1 MEIVDTAAPVH
12 NRSLDS
18 VMHKQIYVNL
28 AVDNLE
34 RSKAFFSAIGLSFE
48 PQFTNEQAACLI
60 LGDNIHA
67 MLLVKDLFKSF
78 TRKSL
83 CDPKES
89 TEALVGLSCE
99 SRAEVDALVAKA
111 LAAGGTVPRA
121 PQDYGFM
128 YGHGFEDIDGHIWE
142 LIYMDPNARA
152 RG

>member
-1 MEIVDTAAPVH
+1 
-12 NRSLDS
+12 
-18 VMHKQIYVNL
+18 MHKQIFVNL
-28 AVDNLE
+28 AVDKLD
-34 RSKAFFSAIGLSFE
+34 RSKAFFTALGFNFD
-48 PQFTNEQAACLI
+48 PRFTNDQAACLI
-60 LGDNIHA
+60 LGENLYA

-99 SRAEVDALVAKA
+99 SRGEVDALVAKA
-111 LAAGGTVPRA
+111 LAAGGTAPRA

-142 LIYMDPNARA
+142 LIYMDPNAKA
-152 RG
+152 PG

>member
-1 MEIVDTAAPVH
+1 
-12 NRSLDS
+12 
-18 VMHKQIYVNL
+18 MHKQIYVNL
-28 AVDNLE
+28 AVDDLE
-34 RSKAFFSAIGLSFE
+34 RSKAFFSTIGFSFE

-60 LGDNIHA
+60 LGDNIYA

-83 CDPKES
+83 CNPKES

-99 SRAEVDALVAKA
+99 SRGEVDALVAKA
-111 LAAGGTVPRA
+111 LAGGTVPRA

-142 LIYMDPNARA
+142 LIYMDPNAQA
-152 RG
+152 AG

>member
-1 MEIVDTAAPVH
+1 
-12 NRSLDS
+12 
-18 VMHKQIYVNL
+18 MHRQIYVNL

-48 PQFTNEQAACLI
+48 PQFTNGQAACLI
-60 LGDNIHA
+60 LGENIYA

-83 CDPKES
+83 CDPKEG

-142 LIYMDPNARA
+142 LIYMDPNAKA
-152 RG
+152 AG

>member
-1 MEIVDTAAPVH
+1 
-12 NRSLDS
+12 
-18 VMHKQIYVNL
+18 MHKQIYVNL
-28 AVDNLE
+28 AVDDLE

-48 PQFTNEQAACLI
+48 PRFTNGQAACLI
-60 LGDNIHA
+60 LGEDIYA
-67 MLLVKDLFKSF
+67 MLLVKHLFKSF

-99 SRAEVDALVAKA
+99 SRQEVDALVARA

-152 RG
+152 VG

>member
-1 MEIVDTAAPVH
+1 MDFI
-12 NRSLDS
+12 
-18 VMHKQIYVNL
+18 MHKQIYVNL

-60 LGDNIHA
+60 LGENIYA

-83 CDPKES
+83 CNPKES
-89 TEALVGLSCE
+89 TEALVGLSCD
-99 SRAEVDALVAKA
+99 SREEVDALVAKA

-121 PQDYGFM
+121 PQDDGFM

-152 RG
+152 AG

>member
-1 MEIVDTAAPVH
+1 
-12 NRSLDS
+12 
-18 VMHKQIYVNL
+18 MHKQIYVNL
-28 AVDNLE
+28 AVDDLE

-48 PQFTNEQAACLI
+48 PRFTNGQAACLI
-60 LGDNIHA
+60 LGESIYA
-67 MLLVKDLFKSF
+67 MLLVKELFKSF

-99 SRAEVDALVAKA
+99 SRQEVDALVARA

-152 RG
+152 VG